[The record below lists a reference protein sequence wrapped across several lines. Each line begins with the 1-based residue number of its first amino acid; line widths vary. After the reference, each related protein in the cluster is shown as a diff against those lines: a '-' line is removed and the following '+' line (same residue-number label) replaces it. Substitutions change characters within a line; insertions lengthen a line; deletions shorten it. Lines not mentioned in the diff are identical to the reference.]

1 MLATEKLTYSKRN
14 NMHKSNDKRKIYL
27 VRDVLLARKLKR
39 EELSTEEIYEQK
51 FTRFIFYFSF

>member
-1 MLATEKLTYSKRN
+1 
-14 NMHKSNDKRKIYL
+14 MHKSNDKRKIYL